1 MRLLIIAPALLAL
14 ARRFP
19 ALTRRRDAR
28 PRFAAVLGLAAILLA
43 ACAPSASQ
51 PATGGEPSTIQIEL
65 KDFAFKPSRIT
76 LKAGQSVTLK
86 LVNTDVVEHEF
97 MAGRQANA
105 TEGGFA
111 EDLFKDVQLDIKGG
125 KASAHGHS
133 GSGVLVDVGKTAE
146 ISFTVPSKKGTY
158 EIGCFVPGHYVAG
171 MKGTLVVQ

>member
-1 MRLLIIAPALLAL
+1 M
-14 ARRFP
+14 
-19 ALTRRRDAR
+19 
-28 PRFAAVLGLAAILLA
+28 LGLAAILLA

-51 PATGGEPSTIQIEL
+51 PATGGESATIQIEL

-76 LKAGQSVTLK
+76 VKAGQRVTLK
-86 LVNTDVVEHEF
+86 LVNSDTIEHEL
-97 MAGRQANA
+97 MAGRQANV

-125 KASAHGHS
+125 KPSAHGHS
-133 GSGVLVDVGKTAE
+133 GSGVLVDAGKTAE
-146 ISFTVPSKKGTY
+146 LSFTVPSRKGTY